1 MGKYNYQWFDSQ
13 TISYDNVSSLYGVFF
28 PCDGKT
34 IFINPSQEEDDIMS
48 KTFRQHCTV
57 Q

>member
-48 KTFRQHCTV
+48 KTFR
-57 Q
+57 